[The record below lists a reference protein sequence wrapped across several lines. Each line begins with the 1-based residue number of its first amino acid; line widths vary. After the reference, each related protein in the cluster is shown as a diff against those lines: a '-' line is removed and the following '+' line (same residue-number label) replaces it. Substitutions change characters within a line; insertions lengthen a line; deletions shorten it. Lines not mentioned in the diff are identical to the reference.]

1 MKKKIFYW
9 SPCLNPV
16 GTVKSTLN
24 SALSL
29 AQYGRNDF
37 DVTVINAFGEWDQ
50 YLELFEKN
58 NVKVINFK
66 IKFYK
71 FLPKVGYIQS
81 RFSYF
86 IIYFF
91 CFIPLLRLIKTSK
104 PDYLIAH
111 LITSLPFT
119 IMSLFNLS
127 TKYILRI
134 SGMPKLNFLRKNFW
148 KLVSKNIFLITCP
161 TQALKSKLIK
171 LNLFDQDKIKFL
183 PDAILD
189 IKENKKQSTKVIDDF
204 KKFKNKKLI
213 IAAGRLTKQKNFS
226 YLLDEFSSFSK
237 KDNQFILLILGEGEE
252 RKNLEKKILENGIK
266 NKAFLLGNV
275 DNVSSYFIKSEI
287 FVLSSLWEDPGF
299 VMMEAAIN
307 NLYVI
312 ASDCPNGPVEFLNNG
327 KNGIL
332 FPSNTKDKLYS
343 SLLEFNKLTERKKFI
358 DKCELKKNSKKYTKF
373 RHFTELNKI
382 LMSDIYIK

>member
-1 MKKKIFYW
+1 MKKKVFYW

-29 AQYGRNDF
+29 GQYGKNNF
-37 DVTVINAFGEWDQ
+37 EVTVINACGEWDQ
-50 YLELFEKN
+50 YLEFFKKN
-58 NVKVINFK
+58 NINVINFK

-71 FLPKVGYIQS
+71 FLPKVGFFQS
-81 RFSYF
+81 RFSYL
-86 IIYFF
+86 IIYFL
-91 CFIPLLRLIKTSK
+91 CFIPLLRLIKISK
-104 PDYLIAH
+104 PDYVIAH
-111 LITSLPFT
+111 LITSLPLT
-119 IMSLFNLS
+119 IMSLLNLS

-148 KLVSKNIFLITCP
+148 KLISKKIFSVTCP
-161 TQALKSKLIK
+161 TLALKSNLIK
-171 LNLFDQDKIKFL
+171 INLFDEDKIKFL

-189 IKENKKQSTKVIDDF
+189 IKKNKKQSIQLPNDF
-204 KKFKNKKLI
+204 KKFENKRII

-226 YLLDEFSSFSK
+226 YLLDEFSVFFK
-237 KDNQFILLILGEGEE
+237 KNDQFILLILGEGEE
-252 RKNLEKKILENGIK
+252 RNQLEKKILENGIK
-266 NKAFLLGNV
+266 DKAYLLGNV

-327 KNGIL
+327 KNGII
-332 FPSNTKDKLYS
+332 FPSNTKGKLFS
-343 SLLEFNKLTERKKFI
+343 SLLEFNKLSAKKKFI
-358 DKCELKKNSKKYTKF
+358 DKYELKKNCKKYTRF
-373 RHFTELNKI
+373 RHFIELNKI
-382 LMSDIYIK
+382 LTFNIL